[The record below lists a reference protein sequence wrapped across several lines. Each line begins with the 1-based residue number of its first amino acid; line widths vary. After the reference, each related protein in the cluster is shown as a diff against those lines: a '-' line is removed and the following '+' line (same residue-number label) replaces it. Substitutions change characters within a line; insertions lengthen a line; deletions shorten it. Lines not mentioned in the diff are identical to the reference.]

1 MQFDVEHLQALQK
14 YEGIFRTAINED
26 FTRNIVSDKM
36 NEMISIWEQAS
47 GQKVLERM
55 SCGACQL
62 NFIKRL
68 GKAYFDAMDKV
79 AKELEPYDTDEYAV
93 PFLGRQVAK
102 KSVRYMNPIT
112 KKFVSEEKAK
122 EMMEKGEEVRIVDR
136 TAIIRNGKMV
146 GMGNNKKG

>member
-1 MQFDVEHLQALQK
+1 MKFSYEQLVSLKK
-14 YEGIFRTAINED
+14 YENIFRTAINED
-26 FTRNIVSDKM
+26 YTRNIVSEKM
-36 NEMISIWEQAS
+36 REMISIWEDAS
-47 GQKVLERM
+47 GQKVLEHM

-62 NFIKRL
+62 NFLKRL
-68 GKAYFDAMDKV
+68 GRAYFDAMDKV
-79 AKELEPYDTDEYAV
+79 AKELEPYDGDEYAV

-102 KSVRYMNPIT
+102 KSVRYMNPVT

-146 GMGNNKKG
+146 GMGNNK